1 MRHLSQLRLHPRT
14 VLVDVRFVM
23 FCCYALFTVIYIAA
37 RWLALCRCC
46 WIVSV
51 LCMLLCIKRCGVNV
65 RFFLGRIAVASDIIT
80 VTAPHKKKKKKESW
94 CTQQR
99 PYSCPCFYFLLHKT
113 VAWTYNN
120 RTSLWAVIGLHH
132 HQIATRAQ
140 FEIYGPFAGKRL
152 AIVRRGTMTLHE

>member
-23 FCCYALFTVIYIAA
+23 FCCYVLFTVIYIAA

-65 RFFLGRIAVASDIIT
+65 RFFLGRIAVASSRSRRLTRRRRRKNHDAHSRDHIVVLVFIFC
-80 VTAPHKKKKKKESW
+80 
-94 CTQQR
+94 CT
-99 PYSCPCFYFLLHKT
+99 
-113 VAWTYNN
+113 
-120 RTSLWAVIGLHH
+120 
-132 HQIATRAQ
+132 
-140 FEIYGPFAGKRL
+140 KRL
-152 AIVRRGTMTLHE
+152 PEHITIAHHCGQLLAFTIIKLQRGRNSRYTVRSLESV